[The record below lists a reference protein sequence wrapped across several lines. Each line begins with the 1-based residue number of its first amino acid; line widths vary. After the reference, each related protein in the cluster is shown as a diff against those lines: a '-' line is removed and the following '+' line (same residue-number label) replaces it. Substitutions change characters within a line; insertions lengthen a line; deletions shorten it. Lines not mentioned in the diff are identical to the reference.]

1 MKIRKSNHP
10 NGLGTSFSFI
20 TFSASVNE
28 LIEKFGNP
36 TYNHPENYDDKVT
49 REWELELSDGT
60 LFTIYDWK
68 EYRYFDDD
76 EKISWHVG
84 TDYNVPNRESQ
95 DEKVRK
101 AIKSYGF

>member
-1 MKIRKSNHP
+1 MKIRKRKHP

-20 TFSASVNE
+20 TFSATTNE

-36 TYNHPENYDDKVT
+36 TYNHSEDYGDKVT

-68 EYRYFDDD
+68 EYRYFDD
-76 EKISWHVG
+76 EETIEWHVG
-84 TDYNVPNRESQ
+84 TNYNVPNRVSQ